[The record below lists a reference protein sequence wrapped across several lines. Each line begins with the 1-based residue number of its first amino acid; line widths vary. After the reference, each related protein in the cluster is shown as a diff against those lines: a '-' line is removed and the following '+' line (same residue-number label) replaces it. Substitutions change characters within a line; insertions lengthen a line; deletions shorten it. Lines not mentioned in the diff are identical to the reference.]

1 MWYRRESKTAAMSA
15 PSTRVRVFTTHL
27 CAAAALFFTAL
38 ARFFCLGFCLV
49 LPEVPRDIFPRFER

>member
-1 MWYRRESKTAAMSA
+1 MKRIRHSLFYR
-15 PSTRVRVFTTHL
+15 
-27 CAAAALFFTAL
+27 AAAAFLFTAL